1 MATPIYY
8 PPLENGLQKTVG
20 SDLSTGVTASVT
32 LNNTNQVQNKP
43 GVIVIDRVDSTGTLK
58 EAADREYIAYT
69 GTSGLTLT
77 GLTRGVGNSTDQ
89 DHAVGAVVEFVPDV
103 TIFQMYADALATFV
117 DPTDISV
124 INSAI
129 VTLTG
134 TQTLTNKTLTTPTV
148 NSPTIDTPAVT
159 GAYEAWVDESDA
171 ATITFDLDA
180 GNKQKVTLGD
190 NRTLALSNVQDG
202 HVFLLRLL
210 QDGTGSR
217 TVTWFSTIKWAGG
230 SAPDLTT
237 TADKADVFGFIQTS
251 SGNYD
256 GFVVGQDI

>member
-43 GVIVIDRVDSTGTLK
+43 GVIVIDRIDSTGALK
-58 EAADREYIAYT
+58 DAADREYIAYT

-103 TIFQMYADALATFV
+103 TIFEAMATALATIV
-117 DPTDISV
+117 DADDVSV

-129 VTLTG
+129 ATLTG
-134 TQTLTNKTLTTPTV
+134 TQTLTNKTLTAPTV
-148 NSPTIDTPAVT
+148 TTGTFATPVVT
-159 GAYEAWVDESDA
+159 GASEEWEDEADA
-171 ATITFDLDA
+171 ATITFDLA
-180 GNKQKVTLGD
+180 TGNKQRTTLGD

-202 HVFLLRLL
+202 HVFILRLL

-217 TVTWFSTIKWAGG
+217 TVTWWSTIKWADG
-230 SAPDLTT
+230 SAPTLTT
-237 TADKADVFGFIQTS
+237 TADKADVFGFIQT
-251 SGNYD
+251 GTDTYD
-256 GFVVGQDI
+256 GFVVGQNI